1 MARWLKLLLWLGV
14 ALLGAGALAIV
25 AFARGEPV
33 NALWIVTAGLC
44 ATAISYRFYSRWLA
58 VKVLELD
65 DNRAT
70 PALVVDDG
78 KDFVPTNRW
87 MAFGHHFAAI
97 AGPGPLVGPVLAAQF
112 GYLPGTLWILIGATL
127 GGGVHDMIVLFA
139 SVRRRGKTLGQMVK
153 EEIGSAVGALAML
166 SVLSIMVILL
176 AVLALVVVQAL
187 AKSPWGVFT
196 MATTIPV
203 ALIMGIGLRSGK
215 IGVGVMTVFGLA
227 GLLFGVWGGQ
237 FLHQYPMIESWFQ
250 HDQKWLAWA
259 IMLYGLAASA
269 LPVWLLL
276 TPRDYLSTFLKLGAV
291 AALAVAVV
299 IIHPTLQMPALSRFI
314 DGSGLVFA
322 GPVFPF
328 VCITI
333 ACGAVSGFHSL
344 IASGTTPKMIER
356 EARIRSIGYGAMVTE
371 MMVALMA
378 LIAASVLSPG
388 QYFAINAKGTPT
400 EVVAKVSAAGF
411 PVTQGEMTKLASDL
425 GETTMFNRAGGAPT
439 FAVGMAHM
447 FSRLTSN
454 PTALALWYHFA
465 IMFEALFIL
474 TTIDAGTRVGRF
486 LLQDFL
492 GQLWRPLGNTQSL
505 GANLFASVLLV
516 SAWGWFLYQGV
527 LDPLGGINSLWPL
540 FGLANQLLSVIA
552 LCLGTTIL
560 IKMGKARYAWTTV
573 GPLVFM
579 IVVTFSAGWM
589 KIFSRRSADR
599 LPERRADARR
609 ESGGAADERRLR
621 AAGRHLPAQRPGRG
635 SFPPPRAP
643 DRARLRAGMVAPAPR
658 EQTSGAA
665 RERVRPVGRDSLGRE
680 TNARKTNARGREGV
694 DGTADRAVS
703 RDRSARGD
711 RGAARENAARQFP
724 ARRFWE
730 CDRALSAGPV
740 ARALGVR
747 GAYGSSR
754 LGAAEERRDALS
766 RVGGGAFPR
775 QPANEKLWRLRDVG
789 FAGVRSARPE
799 NLLAHL
805 R

>member
-1 MARWLKLLLWLGV
+1 MMRILKLLLWLGI
-14 ALLGAGALAIV
+14 ALLGASAVALL
-25 AFARGEPV
+25 AFARGEPI
-33 NALWIVTAGLC
+33 NALWIVIAGLC
-44 ATAISYRFYSRWLA
+44 ATAISYRFYSKWLA
-58 VKVLELD
+58 TKVLLLD

-112 GYLPGTLWILIGATL
+112 GYLPGALWILIGATL

-153 EEIGSAVGALAML
+153 EEIGSAVGALAL
-166 SVLSIMVILL
+166 ISVLAIMIILL

-196 MATTIPV
+196 IALTIPI
-203 ALIMGIGLRSGK
+203 ALLMGIGLRSGRV
-215 IGVGVMTVFGLA
+215 GVGWMTVFGLL
-227 GLLFGVWGGQ
+227 GLVFAVWGGQ
-237 FLHQYPMIESWFQ
+237 FLPHFPALESWFR

-259 IMLYGLAASA
+259 IMFYGFAASA
-269 LPVWLLL
+269 LPIWLLL
-276 TPRDYLSTFLKLGAV
+276 TPRDYLSTFLKLGTV
-291 AALAVAVV
+291 AALALAV
-299 IIHPTLQMPALSRFI
+299 ILIHPTLQMPALSRFI
-314 DGSGLVFA
+314 DGTGLVFA

-356 EARIRSIGYGAMVTE
+356 ESRIRSIGYGAMITE

-378 LIAASVLSPG
+378 LIAACVLQPG
-388 QYFAINAKGTPT
+388 QYFAINAKGTPS

-411 PVTQGEMTKLASDL
+411 PVSEPEMKQLAANL
-425 GETTMFNRAGGAPT
+425 GESTMFGRAGGAPT

-447 FSRLTSN
+447 FSRVSAS
-454 PTALALWYHFA
+454 PAALALWYHFA

-486 LLQDFL
+486 LLQDLL
-492 GQLWRPLGNTQSL
+492 GQLWRPLGDTKSW

-560 IKMGKARYAWTTV
+560 IKMGKVRYAWTTLL
-573 GPLVFM
+573 PLVFM
-579 IVVTFSAGWM
+579 IVVTFSAGYL
-589 KIFSRRSADR
+589 KIFSPDPRLGFLSGAEKLDHDVAMAATNVDFARQALIWRVDALVALAFLVLVLAIVTGCAWQWWRLLRGTRRIVLHESEFVSLAQVQMADR
-599 LPERRADARR
+599 
-609 ESGGAADERRLR
+609 
-621 AAGRHLPAQRPGRG
+621 
-635 SFPPPRAP
+635 
-643 DRARLRAGMVAPAPR
+643 
-658 EQTSGAA
+658 
-665 RERVRPVGRDSLGRE
+665 
-680 TNARKTNARGREGV
+680 
-694 DGTADRAVS
+694 
-703 RDRSARGD
+703 
-711 RGAARENAARQFP
+711 
-724 ARRFWE
+724 
-730 CDRALSAGPV
+730 
-740 ARALGVR
+740 
-747 GAYGSSR
+747 
-754 LGAAEERRDALS
+754 
-766 RVGGGAFPR
+766 
-775 QPANEKLWRLRDVG
+775 
-789 FAGVRSARPE
+789 
-799 NLLAHL
+799 
-805 R
+805 